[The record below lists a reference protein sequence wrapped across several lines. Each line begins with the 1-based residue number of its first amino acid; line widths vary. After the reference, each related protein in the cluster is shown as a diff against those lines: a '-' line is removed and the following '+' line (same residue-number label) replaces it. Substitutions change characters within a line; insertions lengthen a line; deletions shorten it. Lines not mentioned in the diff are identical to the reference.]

1 MKFKYISIFATLFF
15 FIGWSY
21 AFEPLKLVCNGEF
34 EETKIESFKE
44 KEELTNGG
52 FKDEVQLSI
61 TDGWVAE
68 DV

>member
-1 MKFKYISIFATLFF
+1 MFSHMSVGVNNFSFPFITNCFLVEFILSCHFF
-15 FIGWSY
+15 LI
-21 AFEPLKLVCNGEF
+21 
-34 EETKIESFKE
+34 
-44 KEELTNGG
+44 GG